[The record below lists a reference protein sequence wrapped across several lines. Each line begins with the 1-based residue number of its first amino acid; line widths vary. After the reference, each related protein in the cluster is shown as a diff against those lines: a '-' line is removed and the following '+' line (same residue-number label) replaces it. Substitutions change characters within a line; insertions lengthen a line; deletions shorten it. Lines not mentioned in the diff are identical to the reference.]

1 VNTTTQPPL
10 LERELEIIKLRF
22 GIGQPHGDAMTLR
35 KIGEQYNVSIER
47 VRQIEANGLKK
58 LSNHPEMQRIRHLV
72 QEL

>member
-1 VNTTTQPPL
+1 MNTTTQPPL

-58 LSNHPEMQRIRHLV
+58 LSNHPVLQRIRHLV
-72 QEL
+72 QEI

>member
-1 VNTTTQPPL
+1 MNTTTQPPL

-35 KIGEQYNVSIER
+35 KIGEKYNVSIER